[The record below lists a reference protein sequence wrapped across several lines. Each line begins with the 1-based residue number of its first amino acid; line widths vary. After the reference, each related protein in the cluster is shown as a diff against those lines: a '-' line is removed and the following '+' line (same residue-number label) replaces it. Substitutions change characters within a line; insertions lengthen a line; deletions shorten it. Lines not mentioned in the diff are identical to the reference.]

1 LVTWLESFIVTAF
14 HSSRSESQ
22 LVEVTAA
29 AERCRREIAGIEAL
43 ILAGHSDVRGLCQAL
58 ADWSAEL
65 RIIEQEI
72 CANSKKPAAAET
84 GRA

>member
-1 LVTWLESFIVTAF
+1 M
-14 HSSRSESQ
+14 SESKP
-22 LVEVTAA
+22 VEVTAV

-43 ILAGHSDVRGLCQAL
+43 ILAGHPDVQGLCQAL

-72 CANSKKPAAAET
+72 CVNSKKPAATEA

>member
-1 LVTWLESFIVTAF
+1 VVAF
-14 HSSRSESQ
+14 HLSRSESKASQ
-22 LVEVTAA
+22 VTAA

-43 ILAGHSDVRGLCQAL
+43 IVAGHSDLQGLCQAL

-72 CANSKKPAAAET
+72 FDDK
-84 GRA
+84 

>member
-1 LVTWLESFIVTAF
+1 M
-14 HSSRSESQ
+14 SESKPA
-22 LVEVTAA
+22 EVTAA

-43 ILAGHSDVRGLCQAL
+43 IVAGHSDLQALCQAL

-65 RIIEQEI
+65 RIIEQKV
-72 CANSKKPAAAET
+72 CANSKKPAAAEA

>member
-1 LVTWLESFIVTAF
+1 VTS
-14 HSSRSESQ
+14 
-22 LVEVTAA
+22 A

-43 ILAGHSDVRGLCQAL
+43 ILAVHPDLQGLGQAL

-72 CANSKKPAAAET
+72 YADE
-84 GRA
+84 